1 MKVAPA
7 DAEPW
12 TARWHRAHRQ
22 CLPAASQTALV
33 IGMPRHVGRIHQVQR
48 ARRYADR
55 ARGLY
60 GSETRSKRVTPSRVA
75 RGRSTS
81 LSVNFIAIQHGK
93 LRYRSNE
100 GRFMM
105 LSHLRK
111 SSVAVAAGALVLSVG
126 GTATA
131 AALLGS
137 RDIKNDS
144 LRSVDVRNETLRG
157 VDVRNHSL
165 RLRELTRSAHQ
176 QLQGEDGATG
186 PAGPQGPAG
195 REGPQGPAGPEG
207 PQGPTGPEGPAGPQ
221 GVVANTTIV
230 TGTAAL
236 TAVAPLV
243 GETSGVSTATC
254 PAGTRLLGGGA
265 NLAQGPAAG
274 VRAAVS
280 ASYPSSATTWSATA
294 VVTLTGSGAA
304 SITAYAVCGS

>member
-1 MKVAPA
+1 
-7 DAEPW
+7 
-12 TARWHRAHRQ
+12 
-22 CLPAASQTALV
+22 
-33 IGMPRHVGRIHQVQR
+33 
-48 ARRYADR
+48 
-55 ARGLY
+55 
-60 GSETRSKRVTPSRVA
+60 
-75 RGRSTS
+75 
-81 LSVNFIAIQHGK
+81 
-93 LRYRSNE
+93 
-100 GRFMM
+100 MM

-265 NLAQGPAAG
+265 NVAQGPAAG

>member
-1 MKVAPA
+1 
-7 DAEPW
+7 
-12 TARWHRAHRQ
+12 
-22 CLPAASQTALV
+22 
-33 IGMPRHVGRIHQVQR
+33 
-48 ARRYADR
+48 
-55 ARGLY
+55 
-60 GSETRSKRVTPSRVA
+60 
-75 RGRSTS
+75 
-81 LSVNFIAIQHGK
+81 
-93 LRYRSNE
+93 
-100 GRFMM
+100 MM

-176 QLQGEDGATG
+176 QLQGEDGAMG
-186 PAGPQGPAG
+186 PA
-195 REGPQGPAGPEG
+195 GPQGPAGPEG

-236 TAVAPLV
+236 TTVAPLV

>member
-1 MKVAPA
+1 
-7 DAEPW
+7 
-12 TARWHRAHRQ
+12 
-22 CLPAASQTALV
+22 
-33 IGMPRHVGRIHQVQR
+33 
-48 ARRYADR
+48 
-55 ARGLY
+55 
-60 GSETRSKRVTPSRVA
+60 
-75 RGRSTS
+75 
-81 LSVNFIAIQHGK
+81 
-93 LRYRSNE
+93 
-100 GRFMM
+100 MM

-176 QLQGEDGATG
+176 QLQGEDGAMG
-186 PAGPQGPAG
+186 PA
-195 REGPQGPAGPEG
+195 GPQGPAGPEG

-265 NLAQGPAAG
+265 NVAQGPAAG

>member
-1 MKVAPA
+1 
-7 DAEPW
+7 
-12 TARWHRAHRQ
+12 
-22 CLPAASQTALV
+22 
-33 IGMPRHVGRIHQVQR
+33 
-48 ARRYADR
+48 
-55 ARGLY
+55 
-60 GSETRSKRVTPSRVA
+60 
-75 RGRSTS
+75 
-81 LSVNFIAIQHGK
+81 
-93 LRYRSNE
+93 
-100 GRFMM
+100 MM

-176 QLQGEDGATG
+176 QLQGEDGAMG
-186 PAGPQGPAG
+186 PA
-195 REGPQGPAGPEG
+195 GPQGPAGPEG

-236 TAVAPLV
+236 TTVAPLV

-265 NLAQGPAAG
+265 NVAQGPAAG